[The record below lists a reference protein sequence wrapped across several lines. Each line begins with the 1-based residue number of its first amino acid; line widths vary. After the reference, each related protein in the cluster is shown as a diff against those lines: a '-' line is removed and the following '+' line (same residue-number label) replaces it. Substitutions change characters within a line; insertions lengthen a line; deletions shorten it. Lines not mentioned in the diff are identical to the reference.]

1 MIILTLLSVTVLVGV
16 FDGINRRT
24 SDPLAAYTLRWQD
37 IETERTRATY
47 Q

>member
-24 SDPLAAYTLRWQD
+24 SDPLTAKTIRWED
-37 IETERTRATY
+37 IETRRTQALY